1 VYWRRD
7 TMHKDDFDTASNESE
22 DLLWAAQPEE
32 LQAGI
37 RILACQVAYARRH
50 QEYLP
55 LEEIKEWLAA
65 GRKDPRKREVVVEGM
80 EQIIEVLTA
89 LGVKVAT
96 KSAI

>member
-1 VYWRRD
+1 
-7 TMHKDDFDTASNESE
+7 MQKDDFETVSNESE
-22 DLLWAAQPEE
+22 DLLWLARREV

-50 QEYLP
+50 QEYLSV
-55 LEEIKEWLAA
+55 EEIKNCLKA
-65 GRKDPRKREVVVEGM
+65 GRKDPRKREVVAEGM

-89 LGVKVAT
+89 LGVEVAA